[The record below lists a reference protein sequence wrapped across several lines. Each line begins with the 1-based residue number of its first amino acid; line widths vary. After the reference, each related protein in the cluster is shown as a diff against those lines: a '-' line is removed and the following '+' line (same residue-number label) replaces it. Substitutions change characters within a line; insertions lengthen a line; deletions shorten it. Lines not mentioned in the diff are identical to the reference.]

1 MSHGMRM
8 GVILVLK
15 TGLTLHY
22 IAFLYITL
30 HYIMC
35 TFHIHFID
43 QPVHPMTLDV
53 KPAMFYS
60 LWWTSKHVIVTQ
72 QIDSLNNKIQNMIH
86 PSCNL
91 NVMYRM
97 WCILQNTT
105 TTLELHSDLKF
116 IKSIKRLFD
125 QKVSEWMYK
134 FLSSSKSAIRL
145 GNMLKIFILLQ

>member
-1 MSHGMRM
+1 LDQKEITLGPLYNMFFVSHGMRM

-60 LWWTSKHVIVTQ
+60 L
-72 QIDSLNNKIQNMIH
+72 
-86 PSCNL
+86 
-91 NVMYRM
+91 
-97 WCILQNTT
+97 
-105 TTLELHSDLKF
+105 
-116 IKSIKRLFD
+116 
-125 QKVSEWMYK
+125 
-134 FLSSSKSAIRL
+134 
-145 GNMLKIFILLQ
+145 